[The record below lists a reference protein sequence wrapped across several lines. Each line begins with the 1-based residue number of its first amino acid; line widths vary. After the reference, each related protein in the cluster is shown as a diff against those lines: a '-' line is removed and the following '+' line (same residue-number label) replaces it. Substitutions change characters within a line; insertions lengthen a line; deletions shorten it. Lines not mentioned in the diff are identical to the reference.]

1 MVAVVLEEP
10 SSALRKR
17 EALLDSAAPE
27 AAAAAAA
34 APEAASLAAAARR
47 AQRAARAR
55 REAGREVLMATW
67 GERHS
72 RLRYWWED
80 LGSSIAPK

>member
-1 MVAVVLEEP
+1 MVTVVLEEP

-27 AAAAAAA
+27 AAVAAA
-34 APEAASLAAAARR
+34 APEATSLAAAARR

-55 REAGREVLMATW
+55 REAGRDVLMAT
-67 GERHS
+67 
-72 RLRYWWED
+72 
-80 LGSSIAPK
+80 